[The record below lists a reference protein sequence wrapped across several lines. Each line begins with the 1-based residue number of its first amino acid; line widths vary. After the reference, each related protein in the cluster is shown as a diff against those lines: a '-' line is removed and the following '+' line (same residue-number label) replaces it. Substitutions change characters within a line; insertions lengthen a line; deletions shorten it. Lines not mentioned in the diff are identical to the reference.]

1 MTTIDLLQAIAAA
14 LNVPLSTVL
23 LWASII
29 SGISSPLA
37 SLLPRPAPDSRWV
50 PLRGLLDKLAWNFA
64 NASNAPMQ
72 IASPHPI
79 DGTSASIA
87 QFSAIMLIMFGLS
100 ACTTAQLQAEATRA
114 AAINTIICKADAA
127 AQPVVVNLGST
138 IAVAV
143 NPADAP
149 IVAGA
154 VALDAAA
161 HKTLQDACP
170 VNSQLLA
177 AVAAGQDANA
187 VLASVSTSAA
197 PIAADVQADVT
208 AAKEVK

>member
-1 MTTIDLLQAIAAA
+1 VTTIDLLQAIAAA

-23 LWASII
+23 LWVSIT
-29 SGISSPLA
+29 SGIASPLA

-50 PLRGLLDKLAWNFA
+50 PWRNLLDKLAWNFA
-64 NASNAPMQ
+64 NASNAPAP

-79 DGTSASIA
+79 VGTSAAPIA
-87 QFSAIMLIMFGLS
+87 AIVLTMLGLS
-100 ACTTAQLQAEATRA
+100 ACTTAQLQTEATRV
-114 AAINTIICKADAA
+114 AAINTIICKTDAA
-127 AQPVVVNLGST
+127 AQPVLVSLGST

-149 IVAGA
+149 VVAGA

-177 AVAAGQDANA
+177 AVAAGQDPNA